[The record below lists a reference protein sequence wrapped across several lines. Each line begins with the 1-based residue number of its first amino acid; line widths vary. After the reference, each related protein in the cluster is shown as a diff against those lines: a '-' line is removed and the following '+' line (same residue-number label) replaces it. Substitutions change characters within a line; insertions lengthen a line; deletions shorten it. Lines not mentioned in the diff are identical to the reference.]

1 MNRENHR
8 IPGSDRAAA
17 SSARLRTTLF
27 EAQLWLLALFVAMS
41 LLAAAARS
49 VIDGSESPAVSAV
62 LAIAGI
68 ALFRIGWRN
77 VAPLLERAEGVRRAE
92 CAEAAVATGK
102 LQLALQR

>member
-1 MNRENHR
+1 MKGRTHR
-8 IPGSDRAAA
+8 ISALDRAAA
-17 SSARLRTTLF
+17 SSPRRRRSLF

-68 ALFRIGWRN
+68 ALFPIGWRN
-77 VAPLLERAEGVRRAE
+77 VAPLLERAEGARRAE
-92 CAEAAVATGK
+92 CAEAATAAGK
-102 LQLALQR
+102 LRLALQR